1 MASHPCLTDIR
12 RTLYEDSAAI
22 NRLRG
27 RPRGART
34 RYHGP
39 KALQIRQDR
48 AADTDDHAG
57 EEEPPSET
65 RAPGPG
71 HTRGRLGRP
80 PETTDREG
88 SDVLDTARRQ
98 ADGREGEDERKEYE
112 EDREAEGKARRLDLE
127 EHLEL
132 RAEACGGRHQSSAT
146 RQVDKKGRT
155 RASEISGRGCS
166 PHADRARFPS

>member
-48 AADTDDHAG
+48 
-57 EEEPPSET
+57 
-65 RAPGPG
+65 RLAPGPARIPF
-71 HTRGRLGRP
+71 RG
-80 PETTDREG
+80 EG
-88 SDVLDTARRQ
+88 DPCEGADVLDTARRP
-98 ADGREGEDERKEYE
+98 ADGPEGEGERKEYE

-146 RQVDKKGRT
+146 R
-155 RASEISGRGCS
+155 
-166 PHADRARFPS
+166 

>member
-71 HTRGRLGRP
+71 HTCRRP
-80 PETTDREG
+80 
-88 SDVLDTARRQ
+88 
-98 ADGREGEDERKEYE
+98 ADGPEGEGERKEYE

-132 RAEACGGRHQSSAT
+132 RA
-146 RQVDKKGRT
+146 
-155 RASEISGRGCS
+155 
-166 PHADRARFPS
+166 